1 MDNDSIKQ
9 NLQRIRLEQN
19 MSQGQMA
26 DALGI
31 ARNTYRKI
39 EKGRTRLIS
48 DTILKVAD
56 VIGITPEE
64 VVLGYAPSEE
74 TSGMLKEA
82 REQFNLRIKDLTDD
96 YELKLECLRAEISL
110 LKDLI
115 REKDDNLRTQKS
127 IVALLEK
134 RLEDNK
140 ID

>member
-1 MDNDSIKQ
+1 
-9 NLQRIRLEQN
+9 
-19 MSQGQMA
+19 MA